1 MLYIFILFGT
11 IAELLVT
18 TAVLALY
25 YIISLFDI
33 NFDALYLS
41 ATSATFLIITIVG
54 IFVSLKLGKRIL
66 RPVLSI
72 KNAANAVTEGKFDTR
87 LPETSH
93 IVEIRE
99 ITHSFNM
106 MVKELG
112 NTEMLRED
120 FVANVS
126 HEFKTPLTAIEGY
139 ATLMQ
144 GQITEE
150 EKEDYIQSILHN
162 TRRLSSLTGNILM
175 LSRLQNQEIIGQKE
189 KFRLDEQICNVMV
202 EFANRWEEK
211 KLDVNLEL
219 EEVMCY
225 GYRELL
231 PHVWSNL
238 IQNAIKFSRDNGMV
252 KITCCRHDGQIQVQF
267 IDSGIGMSDEIKM
280 HIFDKFYQGD
290 TSHGTEGNGLGLAL
304 VKGIL
309 ELSGG
314 RIEVE
319 SLPGQGSCF
328 KVFLMAE

>member
-150 EKEDYIQSILHN
+150 EKEEYIRSILHN

-175 LSRLQNQEIIGQKE
+175 LSRLQNQEILGQKE

-202 EFANRWEEK
+202 EFANLWEEK

-252 KITCCRHDGQIQVQF
+252 KITCCRHDGQIQVQV

-319 SLPGQGSCF
+319 SSPGQGSCF
-328 KVFLMAE
+328 KVFLMTE